1 MGKKKSVVLMTLLT
15 IVIVV
20 LCAITAFPSFTI
32 PFTNGIKKW
41 NPAVMQFDLGM
52 DLGGEYLDGHVGG
65 GYYAY
70 YYPDGVIPASEY
82 DAAEHEDGD
91 YVEHNG
97 LYLSTDPDK
106 SIYLEDGKTLNT
118 EFQAELDAAVAAIT
132 ARYAAKGYEDY
143 RVAVVDDYAIR
154 VELPNS
160 QSSDGVTASSSAS
173 QAFTL
178 FALTGELNFQKD
190 GELVEELTDEENEY
204 TIKDLV
210 KSIKVKTQQNTVVYL
225 EILLTGLGEEMLETF
240 DAEAASDSSKT
251 LDMAMGDEVLL
262 SIKKGEHY
270 DEHEMNVIKYF
281 VANKEDKHYAQTLGI
296 LLSSALNDG
305 AFDVNFTVSE
315 IRSFSP
321 NTLYVVFGILLA
333 VIVALI
339 VVAIVKMGRF
349 GVVNMYATLSYFVI
363 TTLCFA
369 FISRGVFVVSLG
381 TVFVFLMGLA
391 LVNACSYKVYKAI
404 KAEAALGKTI
414 ESSVKAGYKKNL
426 LFTVDLYAVLGLGA
440 IALLIGAG
448 GLATVAAQAL
458 IAVVTGAFISL
469 LWGRVINYM
478 LLSAS
483 KDKYKYFKLVR
494 EDDDDE

>member
-52 DLGGEYLDGHVGG
+52 DLGGEYLDGYVGG

-82 DAAEHEDGD
+82 EADEHEEGD
-91 YVEHNG
+91 YVAHEG

-106 SIYLEDGKTLNT
+106 RIYLEDGKTVNT
-118 EFQAELDAAVAAIT
+118 DFQAELDGAVKAIT
-132 ARYAAKGYEDY
+132 ARYAAKGYEDF

-160 QSSDGVTASSSAS
+160 QGSDGVTSASSAS
-173 QAFTL
+173 QALTL
-178 FALTGELNFQKD
+178 FALTGELNFQKG
-190 GELVEELTDEENEY
+190 GELVDELTDEENEY
-204 TIKDLV
+204 TIRDLLKEV
-210 KSIKVKTQQNTVVYL
+210 KLGTQTGAVYL
-225 EILLTGLGEEMLETF
+225 EFKLTSVGETMLETYQS
-240 DAEAASDSSKT
+240 EAASDSST
-251 LDMAMGDEVLL
+251 SLDLAIGDEVLI
-262 SIKKGEHY
+262 SITTTNQNILIDG
-270 DEHEMNVIKYF
+270 DSVKYF
-281 VANKEDKHYAQTLGI
+281 VANKEDKHYAQTLYV
-296 LLSSALNDG
+296 LLDSALNDG
-305 AFDVNFTVSE
+305 SFDVEFTVSE
-315 IRSFSP
+315 VRSFSN

-349 GVVNMYATLSYFVI
+349 GVVNMYATLSYFII
-363 TTLCFA
+363 TALCFA

-381 TVFVFLMGLA
+381 TVLVFLMGLA

-414 ESSVKAGYKKNL
+414 ESSTKAGYKKNL
-426 LFTVDLYAVLGLGA
+426 MFTVDLYAVLGLGA

-458 IAVVTGAFISL
+458 IVVVTGAFISL
-469 LWGRVINYM
+469 LWSRVINYVF
-478 LLSAS
+478 LSAS
-483 KDKYKYFKLVR
+483 KDKYSYFKLVR

>member
-20 LCAITAFPSFTI
+20 LCAITAFPAFTI

-70 YYPDGVIPASEY
+70 YYPDGVLPASEY
-82 DAAEHEDGD
+82 EAEEHEEGD
-91 YVEHNG
+91 YVAHEG

-106 SIYLEDGKTLNT
+106 RIYLEDGKTLNT
-118 EFQAELDAAVAAIT
+118 EFKADLDAAIKAIT

-160 QSSDGVTASSSAS
+160 QSSDGVDAGTSVS
-173 QAFTL
+173 QAMTL
-178 FALTGELNFQKD
+178 FALTGELNFQKG
-190 GELVEELTDEENEY
+190 GELVDELTDEENGY
-204 TIKDLV
+204 TINDLL
-210 KSIKVKTQQNTVVYL
+210 KSVKVKTMNKAAYL
-225 EILLTGLGEEMLETF
+225 ELKFTSLGKNMIKTYKS
-240 DAEAASDSSKT
+240 EAASDSSTT
-251 LDMAMGDEVLL
+251 LDLAMGDEKLI
-262 SIKKGEHY
+262 SISTDLI
-270 DEHEMNVIKYF
+270 DEHELDVIRYA
-281 VANKEDKHYAQTLGI
+281 VANQEDKHYAETLAVI
-296 LLSSALNDG
+296 LNSALTDG
-305 AFDVNFTVSE
+305 GFDVEFTVSE
-315 IRSFSP
+315 IRTFYP

-333 VIVALI
+333 IIVALI

-349 GVVNMYATLSYFVI
+349 GVVNMYATLSYFII

-381 TVFVFLMGLA
+381 TVLVFLMGLA
-391 LVNACSYKVYKAI
+391 LVNACSYKVFGAI

-440 IALLIGAG
+440 LALLIGAG

-458 IAVVTGAFISL
+458 IVVVTGAFISL

-483 KDKYKYFKLVR
+483 KDKYKYFKMVR

>member
-1 MGKKKSVVLMTLLT
+1 MKIS
-15 IVIVV
+15 
-20 LCAITAFPSFTI
+20 AI
-32 PFTNGIKKW
+32 
-41 NPAVMQFDLGM
+41 L
-52 DLGGEYLDGHVGG
+52 
-65 GYYAY
+65 
-70 YYPDGVIPASEY
+70 
-82 DAAEHEDGD
+82 
-91 YVEHNG
+91 
-97 LYLSTDPDK
+97 
-106 SIYLEDGKTLNT
+106 
-118 EFQAELDAAVAAIT
+118 AAV
-132 ARYAAKGYEDY
+132 
-143 RVAVVDDYAIR
+143 
-154 VELPNS
+154 
-160 QSSDGVTASSSAS
+160 
-173 QAFTL
+173 
-178 FALTGELNFQKD
+178 
-190 GELVEELTDEENEY
+190 EN
-204 TIKDLV
+204 
-210 KSIKVKTQQNTVVYL
+210 
-225 EILLTGLGEEMLETF
+225 GGF
-240 DAEAASDSSKT
+240 DID
-251 LDMAMGDEVLL
+251 
-262 SIKKGEHY
+262 
-270 DEHEMNVIKYF
+270 
-281 VANKEDKHYAQTLGI
+281 
-296 LLSSALNDG
+296 
-305 AFDVNFTVSE
+305 FTVSE